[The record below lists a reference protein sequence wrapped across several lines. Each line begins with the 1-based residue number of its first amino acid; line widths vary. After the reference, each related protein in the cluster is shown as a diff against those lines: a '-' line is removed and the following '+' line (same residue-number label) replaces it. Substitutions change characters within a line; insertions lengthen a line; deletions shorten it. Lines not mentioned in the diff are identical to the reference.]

1 MEQDSGE
8 HTNKGWLRQVVGDVL
23 ATLYLRSE
31 VATRR
36 LIQRRRRSAPKESRT
51 SSDRG
56 YPVPDVELAG
66 GSEGNGKTLIQDRGD
81 VPGDKLEGDGKVGEG
96 VDGDVVKIAD
106 GYAVDLFGDVVPFT
120 SEVGDGEAE
129 VVEEI
134 ISPDQSSLFDD
145 TGGLP
150 DADGRDSD
158 FAPESG
164 GDSDASVDTESVAH
178 SGGDDVE
185 WDVRASADLA
195 SDDMEP
201 AGGSDQSV
209 EDEWAGVSEE
219 QAPRIVTHRG
229 SMGQLVRDDDK
240 PPQQPGRRIRT
251 HEYYPRDKPIERR
264 VKLECQMAGNRWS
277 LYLAIPEGRKVSR
290 VVQDDAELP
299 VKSGSVTLKSFMG
312 LVVVNYEDGD
322 AEIIPTFDAVEES
335 DGIVF
340 KTGREWESGWR
351 HVRRPGNGYAIVF
364 ALRDRDSAWGS
375 GIVEHGREE
384 CVDERFQ
391 AYFLELTGVGSPNN
405 TDRIILDG
413 RTIYDGADV
422 DHYGKLYVGG
432 TPEMI
437 VGDDVTVAR
446 VVRETGDMDLN
457 KRSFRKDFYP
467 HIASLSSVLDGREGW
482 FGIRVYVD
490 GVLGDSPP
498 FRLCGRLARILMD
511 GQEYAEGVSL
521 FMAGEDVPLRFES
534 EDGDALIPDI
544 SPVQFD
550 SDGIAKLGVDMD
562 DESLEFR
569 FRNTPVFIEVP
580 RLRWR
585 FVDEEGHAGE
595 WGNDILRF
603 DAGAFR
609 DLIDARIEI
618 SAPGFVDEVKVGF
631 SFDDVSYAS
640 GGAAGRWSV
649 SLPHFS
655 DYRAV
660 ADMGGEDLSLMIFA
674 KGQSAAIA
682 RIVAERGEVSG
693 VADAAVDDVGHVED
707 SRVAEMHDKPEW
719 RDLIRFHIFCQNQRA
734 FDGAVDKG
742 KGRLYYSREERIYR
756 IGRRE
761 D

>member
-8 HTNKGWLRQVVGDVL
+8 HTNKGWLRQVVGNVA
-23 ATLYLRSE
+23 ATLYLRGK
-31 VATRR
+31 VATQRF
-36 LIQRRRRSAPKESRT
+36 IRRRRRFAPNESLT
-51 SSDRG
+51 PSDRG
-56 YPVPDVELAG
+56 YLISDGELAG
-66 GSEGNGKTLIQDRGD
+66 DVGEGGRTPIQDRVNVHIGE
-81 VPGDKLEGDGKVGEG
+81 LEVEGKVGE
-96 VDGDVVKIAD
+96 DVVEDVVEVAD
-106 GYAVDLFGDVVPFT
+106 GYAVDLFGAVVPFAP
-120 SEVGDGEAE
+120 EVGDGKTDVE
-129 VVEEI
+129 EEI
-134 ISPDQSSLFDD
+134 ISPDQISLFGDV
-145 TGGLP
+145 GGLS
-150 DADGRDSD
+150 DGDGLDTDLAWESNDDSD
-158 FAPESG
+158 VSG
-164 GDSDASVDTESVAH
+164 DTESIGH
-178 SGGDDVE
+178 FGGDIVERDVGVV
-185 WDVRASADLA
+185 DGDADPSSGDGADLA
-195 SDDMEP
+195 SDDAET
-201 AGGSDQSV
+201 AGGLNQDIDDGWV
-209 EDEWAGVSEE
+209 VDVYED
-219 QAPRIVTHRG
+219 QAPDVITHRG
-229 SMGQLVRDDDK
+229 AMGQLVRADDK
-240 PPQQPGRRIRT
+240 PPQQPGRRVRT
-251 HEYYPRDKPIERR
+251 HKYYPRRDPIKRR
-264 VKLECQMAGNRWS
+264 VTLGCQIIGDRWS

-290 VVQDDAELP
+290 VVQDDIELL
-299 VKSGSVTLKSFMG
+299 VKSGSVTLKSFTG
-312 LVVVNYEDGD
+312 SVVVNYEDGD
-322 AEIIPTFDAVEES
+322 AEIVPTFDAVEES

-340 KTGREWESGWR
+340 KTGREWKSGWR

-734 FDGAVDKG
+734 FDGI
-742 KGRLYYSREERIYR
+742 LTLQC
-756 IGRRE
+756 
-761 D
+761 